1 MPPALARERVDPP
14 SFANLCVP
22 ARKMS
27 VRDQAGVPLRPEILC
42 ELTRLSVAVDTTV
55 RTFAGKATTRY
66 PEVLDGERASSRR
79 LTTKGRNP
87 VAYDTV
93 QL

>member
-22 ARKMS
+22 ARRMS

-42 ELTRLSVAVDTTV
+42 ELTRLSVAVGTVMTCTGSERHSTTSDTSMLPRIALLYGQMSCAACT
-55 RTFAGKATTRY
+55 TF
-66 PEVLDGERASSRR
+66 
-79 LTTKGRNP
+79 
-87 VAYDTV
+87 VAV
-93 QL
+93 S